1 MTKPVLLCLHGWGG
15 SKESFTELRTA
26 LAGSDVEILTPD
38 LPGFGA
44 EPEPPK
50 PWTTD
55 DYADWVT
62 QWLEKKNQELGIKN
76 QELLLLGHSH
86 GGRIA
91 ITLASRQPTRLPPIT
106 RLYLCAAAGV
116 KHRKGARELLG
127 LWAAKAGGAF
137 LSLPGLKALAPL
149 ARKTL
154 YRLLRSHDYERA
166 SPLMRETLKRVTE
179 EDVRPLLHHIAAPTN
194 IFWGTLDRMTP
205 VKDAHILHHAIRGSH
220 LHLFPGSRHRIHR
233 DHAHEIA
240 AVIRKHLHVS
250 PAS

>member
-62 QWLEKKNQELGIKN
+62 QWLKRELHSIPSS
-76 QELLLLGHSH
+76 LHLLGHSH

-91 ITLASRQPTRLPPIT
+91 IKLASRQPTLGSSIT
-106 RLYLCAAAGV
+106 HLYLCAAAGV
-116 KHRKGARELLG
+116 KHRKGAREVLG
-127 LWAAKAGGAF
+127 LWAAKAGGVL
-137 LSLPGLKALAPL
+137 LSLPGLRSLASP
-149 ARKTL
+149 ARKVL
-154 YRLLRSHDYERA
+154 YKLLGSHDYERA
-166 SPLMRETLKRVTE
+166 SPLMRETLKQVTE
-179 EDVRPLLHHIAAPTN
+179 EDVRPLLHLITTPTD

-205 VKDAHILHHAIRGSH
+205 VKDAYILCNAIRGSR

-233 DHAHEIA
+233 DHAREIA
-240 AVIRKHLHVS
+240 TVIRKHLTVS
-250 PAS
+250 PMS